1 MSHQPDSPPPPSD
14 SSSSRR
20 RSRSSR
26 RHHNQRFET
35 AFVSSGLSSTEDLDE
50 VDRIAN
56 HPLLR
61 QTARLAAAATGD
73 DEPMGG
79 SMDRGVSSAAAFMD
93 RRPASVTTSPV
104 SWVGGGGGG
113 GASRMSRSATLH
125 TMAAGSR

>member
-1 MSHQPDSPPPPSD
+1 M
-14 SSSSRR
+14 
-20 RSRSSR
+20 
-26 RHHNQRFET
+26 
-35 AFVSSGLSSTEDLDE
+35 SSGLSSTEDLDE

-61 QTARLAAAATGD
+61 QTARLAAATAG

-104 SWVGGGGGG
+104 SWVGG
-113 GASRMSRSATLH
+113 ASRMSRSATLH

>member
-1 MSHQPDSPPPPSD
+1 MSHQPHSPPPPSD

-61 QTARLAAAATGD
+61 QTARLATAAAA

-104 SWVGGGGGG
+104 SWVGGGG
-113 GASRMSRSATLH
+113 SRMSRSATLH

>member
-1 MSHQPDSPPPPSD
+1 V
-14 SSSSRR
+14 
-20 RSRSSR
+20 
-26 RHHNQRFET
+26 FET

-56 HPLLR
+56 HPLLQ
-61 QTARLAAAATGD
+61 QTARLAAAAGD
-73 DEPMGG
+73 EMGG

-93 RRPASVTTSPV
+93 RRTASVTTSPV
-104 SWVGGGGGG
+104 SWVGGGG

>member
-1 MSHQPDSPPPPSD
+1 MSHQPHSPPLAD
-14 SSSSRR
+14 SSSRR

-61 QTARLAAAATGD
+61 QTARLAAAAAG

-113 GASRMSRSATLH
+113 AGRMSRSATLH

>member
-1 MSHQPDSPPPPSD
+1 
-14 SSSSRR
+14 
-20 RSRSSR
+20 
-26 RHHNQRFET
+26 
-35 AFVSSGLSSTEDLDE
+35 VSSGLSSTEDLDE

-61 QTARLAAAATGD
+61 QTARLAAAAAD
-73 DEPMGG
+73 DDKQMGG

-93 RRPASVTTSPV
+93 RRTASVTTSPV
-104 SWVGGGGGG
+104 SWVGGG